1 MEVILLEKMKN
12 LGNLGARIKV
22 KPGYARNFLI
32 PERKAIPATPAN
44 LAAFE
49 ARRMELERTSNELIA
64 TAQRRS
70 EELNALGVVV
80 IRQRAGA
87 EGRLF
92 GSVGNL
98 DIAKALT
105 NAGVAV
111 QKSEVRLSNGP
122 LRIAG
127 DHAVNIHLHAE
138 VNATVTISVV
148 AEE

>member
-1 MEVILLEKMKN
+1 MEIILLEKMKN